1 LALSTGE
8 IQREREEVLEGRRM
22 SAHEPHYKPREIAEM
37 WKWSVKTVI
46 RIFQDEPGVLK
57 LTRPATGSKRR
68 WSTLSIPETVLFR
81 VHQRLVV
88 KK

>member
-1 LALSTGE
+1 
-8 IQREREEVLEGRRM
+8 M
-22 SAHEPHYKPREIAEM
+22 SACERHYRPREIAEM
-37 WKWSVKTVI
+37 WGWSVKTVI
-46 RIFQDEPGVLK
+46 RTFQDEPGVLK
-57 LTRPATGSKRR
+57 LERPETRSKRR